1 MRERV
6 LGPSTDPA
14 ALPQERAQPARADVR
29 SGLLLQVERQALR
42 RPHVEDQAERAG
54 TALQRGLHGLQIRL
68 ICSHRSTGPRG
79 VTQRRRPTRGKARQ
93 PPLHACL
100 RAPAPAGDALH
111 IVAQRRRL
119 DHLQPLAHPP
129 RQVRAAQ
136 LPLHVLTLLPGHRD
150 AHGSAPLTPT
160 DFPSDLQ
167 VRGAYA
173 SNMQFTSGYL
183 AAIHCVSPADET
195 GLAPTVNMARE

>member
-1 MRERV
+1 VLERV
-6 LGPSTDPA
+6 LGSSTHPA
-14 ALPQERAQPARADVR
+14 ALSQEHAQPARADVHPR
-29 SGLLLQVERQALR
+29 LLLQIRRESLR

-54 TALQRGLHGLQIRL
+54 TALQRCLHGLQIRL

-79 VTQRRRPTRGKARQ
+79 VTQRRHPTRGKARQ
-93 PPLHACL
+93 PVLHAGL

-111 IVAQRRRL
+111 LVAQRRGF

-129 RQVRAAQ
+129 CQIRAAQ

-173 SNMQFTSGYL
+173 SNIQFTSGYL
-183 AAIHCVSPADET
+183 GGRLVARHTKRTGSSAAERAQNH
-195 GLAPTVNMARE
+195 